1 MSVAVASPL
10 RYSHSIGVL
19 GHGGRGFSNPY
30 DVAIRNDGVMFVV
43 NRSNPTQGPPGG
55 IRVGIVRVD
64 DQEFLG
70 DFGTYGTEDGQCTW
84 MTAIA
89 LDGQEQIYVADEFRH
104 DVQVFDRDGTF
115 LRKWGA
121 KGSDPGQFNRPS
133 GLAVAPDDTIYVVD
147 HLNYRVQRLTSTGD
161 VIATWGSQGSGPGQF
176 ELPWGIA
183 VDGQGGV
190 YVADWGNDRV
200 QKLSPTGDHIATF
213 GSSGSGDG
221 QLTRPA
227 SVDVDGDGNVYVADW
242 GNNRVQM
249 FGSDGSHLVTL
260 LGDSGLS
267 AWAEEGMKGNLD
279 LVVEREGMDLT
290 AEMRFWGPTAIKVDA
305 SGHVVVVDSCRHRL
319 QVYRRA
325 TG

>member
-30 DVAIRNDGVMFVV
+30 DVAIRPDGVMFVL

-55 IRVGIVRVD
+55 LRVGIVRVD

-70 DFGTYGTEDGQCTW
+70 DFGSYGTEDGQFTW
-84 MTAIA
+84 LTAIA
-89 LDGQEQIYVADEFRH
+89 LDSQGTIYVADEFRH

-115 LRKWGA
+115 LRKWGS
-121 KGSDPGQFNRPS
+121 KGDGPGQFNRPS
-133 GLAVAPDDTIYVVD
+133 GLAAAPDDTIYVVD
-147 HLNYRVQRLTSTGD
+147 HLNFRVQRLTTAGQPI
-161 VIATWGSQGSGPGQF
+161 VAWGSRGNGPGQF

-183 VDGQGGV
+183 VDDQGAV

-200 QKLSPTGDHIATF
+200 QKLTPEGEHLATF
-213 GSSGSGDG
+213 GSSGTADG
-221 QLTRPA
+221 QFTRP
-227 SVDVDGDGNVYVADW
+227 SGVDVVGDGNVYVADW

-249 FGSDGSHLVTL
+249 FGPDGTHLVTL

-290 AEMRFWGPTAIKVDA
+290 PEMRFWGPTNVKVDA
-305 SGHVVVVDSCRHRL
+305 RGHVVVVDSCRHRL
-319 QVYRRA
+319 QVYQRV
-325 TG
+325 TD